1 MNVIVSNKFRDML
14 NSLDY
19 DISKN
24 ITGEFSVDE
33 IISTFANFYFNRMF
47 LDITAIKD
55 YKDLYNIQKLS
66 INLDMSKVILILD
79 DNEFCSS
86 PQFLSQLISMG
97 IYNFTKDK
105 NGIIYLYDHPNVYRD
120 VAHLHNIN
128 NQLNVNNVVN
138 QNIGSNNSINN
149 NDNVQKSII
158 IGVKNLTS
166 HAGAT
171 SLVYMLK
178 QVLSKYY
185 SVKAIEVNKRDFMY
199 YRDENMVSL
208 SSSELNDFVF
218 KNNMSNLLI
227 IDLNDCDGGI
237 CTDVL
242 YLVEPSII
250 KLNKLIM
257 IDKNALKKRGDKK
270 IILNKSFLS
279 QNDVKDF
286 ENESEINIFYN
297 IPPLNDRNIN
307 EDILLNLVNK
317 LGLLRKV

>member
-270 IILNKSFLS
+270 IILNKSF
-279 QNDVKDF
+279 
-286 ENESEINIFYN
+286 
-297 IPPLNDRNIN
+297 
-307 EDILLNLVNK
+307 
-317 LGLLRKV
+317 

>member
-257 IDKNALKKRGDKK
+257 IVKNALKKRGDKK